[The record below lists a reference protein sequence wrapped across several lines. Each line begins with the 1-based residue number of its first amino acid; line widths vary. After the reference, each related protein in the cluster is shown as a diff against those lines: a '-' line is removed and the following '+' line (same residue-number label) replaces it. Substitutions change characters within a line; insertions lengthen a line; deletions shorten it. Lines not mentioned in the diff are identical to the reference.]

1 MCIVSI
7 DKIIGFF
14 FLLIVVL
21 FDDLWM
27 RKLNVDIIYD
37 LIVYNIISI
46 LIELGD

>member
-46 LIELGD
+46 LIELRD